1 MYRVG
6 FSMRATIQ
14 DGYFILDRGLESG
27 YAHGEADLPLRW
39 DVGLRK
45 FSAGFMLL
53 LLIYSFKFSSTF

>member
-27 YAHGEADLPLRW
+27 YAHGEADLH
-39 DVGLRK
+39 
-45 FSAGFMLL
+45 
-53 LLIYSFKFSSTF
+53 